1 MDEGGHKQIE
11 AVRLVKVAGAP
22 VIRDATDADAAAVI
36 ALIDLCFSAYTGCV
50 MDLPGLD
57 SDLPQVATHFARR
70 GGRFWVVENGNPHVG
85 QILACGGVVPAS
97 EMGVAELKRLY
108 VHPTAR
114 RRGLARALVQRIET
128 WARAQGAE
136 RIELWSDTRF
146 REAHAFYLALGY
158 RRSGRSRRLNDPSD
172 TTEFH
177 FEKWLGSRP
186 R

>member
-1 MDEGGHKQIE
+1 MDEDGHRQAAREDTLKRGE
-11 AVRLVKVAGAP
+11 TF

-36 ALIDLCFSAYTGCV
+36 ALIDLCFSAYPGCM

-57 SDLPQVATHFARR
+57 SDLPQVASHFARQ
-70 GGRFWVVENGNPHVG
+70 GGRFWVVEGRGASANR
-85 QILACGGVVPAS
+85 ILACGGVVPGA
-97 EMGVAELKRLY
+97 EAGVAELKRLY

-114 RRGLARALVQRIET
+114 RRGFARKLVQRIES
-128 WARAQGAE
+128 WAHAQGAE

-158 RRSGRSRRLNDPSD
+158 RRSGHSRRLNDPSD

-177 FEKWLGSRP
+177 FEKRLDGQP
-186 R
+186 D